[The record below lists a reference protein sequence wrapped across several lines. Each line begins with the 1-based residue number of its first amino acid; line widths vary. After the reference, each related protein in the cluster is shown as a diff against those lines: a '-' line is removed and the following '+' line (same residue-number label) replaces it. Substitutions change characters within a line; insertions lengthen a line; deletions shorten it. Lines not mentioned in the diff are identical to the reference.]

1 MHEEKGMGSRVLRA
15 VVLALLLAAGLA
27 HAQQFPTWPAR
38 KMLAETHAAQIHLL
52 SHGARVD
59 QVSRESVARTVEVT
73 ERLAAAYDMPPPELL
88 VAKQPGPNA
97 FAMLGSQGQPV
108 MGISTDMLRLAGDDE
123 SLLAAVVGHELG
135 HLKAR
140 HVSDGRQRAAVV
152 SILGALL
159 GAAVDISQARQGRNT
174 GGLGTVLGGVGAN
187 LMNAKFSRDQERE
200 ADELGVRAMAKAGF
214 DPAGGVRIWQVMA
227 QRKGAGA
234 SSGVWLDSH
243 PSHPEREQ
251 AMAAAAAELRPVYLA
266 NARPASPPSLT
277 QAAVVLDDPYPR
289 SAHTGYAP
297 TPAEVAAATAY
308 ARAHAAVTAGRFAA
322 AESLLLE
329 AAAAGDER
337 AMALLGSLH
346 ANGELRGVDD
356 VSAGYYYQRAASR
369 GFGPALRGM
378 ALQALQGRGR
388 AQDEAEAVRLLQLA
402 DARDD
407 WRATAALG
415 LLSLQGQGVA
425 KNPAAARSLAERAA
439 AQGDPLGKALLGELL
454 RNGEGGPAEPEKGA
468 ALLQEAAA
476 AGVSGTEGRLKALT
490 GR

>member
-1 MHEEKGMGSRVLRA
+1 MGSRFLHA

-38 KMLAETHAAQIHLL
+38 KMLAETHTPQINLA

-59 QVSRESVARTVEVT
+59 QVSRESVVRAVDVT
-73 ERLAAAYDMPPPELL
+73 ERLAAAYDMPAPELL
-88 VAKQPGPNA
+88 VAKQQGPNA
-97 FAMLGSQGQPV
+97 FATLGAQGQPM

-140 HVSDGRQRAAVV
+140 HVSEGRQRAAVV
-152 SILGALL
+152 TLLGALL

-214 DPAGGVRIWQVMA
+214 DPAGGVRIWQLMA

-266 NARPASPPSLT
+266 NARPASAVAQL
-277 QAAVVLDDPYPR
+277 AAVPDDPYPR
-289 SAHTGYAP
+289 SAYAGYVP
-297 TPAEVAAATAY
+297 TAEEVAAATAY

-322 AESLLLE
+322 SESLLLE

-337 AMALLGSLH
+337 AMAMLGSLN
-346 ANGELRGVDD
+346 ASGELRGVDD
-356 VSAGYYYQRAASR
+356 VSAGYYYQRAASK
-369 GFGPALRGM
+369 GFGPALRGL
-378 ALQALQGRGR
+378 ALQALHGRGR
-388 AQDEAEAVRLLQLA
+388 AQDEAEAVRLLRLA

-407 WRATAALG
+407 WRATATLG

-439 AQGDPLGKALLGELL
+439 AQGDALGKAVLGELL
-454 RNGEGGPAEPEKGA
+454 RDGEGGPAEPEKGA

-476 AGVSGTEGRLKALT
+476 AGVIGPEGRLRALA